1 MLDFDL
7 SLTKKLL
14 THLSLLTETSIQ
26 LFDENMEPTYACT
39 EPGNRLCQMIKC
51 RHADLC
57 AASDAHALQ
66 RAKEEP
72 GDAFH
77 YPCHFGMR
85 EMIVKLIRGNATH
98 GYLMVGPMRDPTAEE
113 ETLRQI
119 RLYAAES
126 GADVLQMEHLYRR
139 TPVFS
144 QEKYEAIK
152 ELAFAIF
159 EYAINKNLIWIKHNL
174 FETMIAPYIKSH
186 LEQPLDSASL
196 CAAFH
201 LSEKQ
206 IYSIIVKATGTSPKR
221 YITALRMQEA
231 KHLIRT
237 TDEPLTAIAD
247 RVGMHDYN
255 YFGRIFKATYGHSP
269 ASYRR
274 KEPK

>member
-14 THLSLLTETSIQ
+14 MHLSLLTETSIQ
-26 LFDENMEPTYACT
+26 LFDEDMEPTYACT
-39 EPGNRLCQMIKC
+39 EPGNRLCQIVKC
-51 RHADLC
+51 HYADRC
-57 AASDAHALQ
+57 ALSDTNALK

-72 GDAFH
+72 GDGFH

-85 EMIVKLIRGNATH
+85 EMIVKLVRGNAIH
-98 GYLMVGPMRDPTAEE
+98 GYLMVGPMRDASLEE
-113 ETLRQI
+113 DTLRQI
-119 RLYAAES
+119 RLYAAEY
-126 GADVLQMEHLYRR
+126 GADAEQMEALYRA
-139 TPVFS
+139 TPLFT
-144 QEKYEAIK
+144 QEKYEAIR
-152 ELAFAIF
+152 ELALAIF
-159 EYAINKNLIWIKHNL
+159 EYAINKNLIRIKHNL
-174 FETMIAPYIKSH
+174 FETLIAPYLKSH

-231 KHLIRT
+231 KRLIQT
-237 TDEPLTAIAD
+237 TDEPLTAIAE

-255 YFGRIFKATYGHSP
+255 YFGRIFKSVCGRSP

-274 KEPK
+274 KEQK